1 MLYPPHVL
9 DNKVFDK
16 DDIILYGSYKDI
28 IRGDDIWLKIHSIL
42 AGTPAVVQPDRSIGH
57 RTIKTTQQFSIGNY
71 YKPQSGNYIDIFSSR
86 KSSDS
91 NKTIITLFKEAK
103 NKGDYYDV
111 NSQVV
116 KERTYKYCLEN
127 LNKRIVATKSKA
139 SSVIGVDFCNDVLLW
154 FNRAMTHGD
163 EELSANYLKE
173 LKEMF
178 LSIPNVKSLSEESI
192 FVRALIENDAILL
205 EKGTRFCGT
214 YPCYMQLLKN
224 WNRFLENNPDCDI
237 AYKKAYK
244 NFLGNML
251 SFSNNMTS
259 FGYLQ
264 NEILECKKA
273 VSVALREV
281 NGI

>member
-1 MLYPPHVL
+1 
-9 DNKVFDK
+9 
-16 DDIILYGSYKDI
+16 
-28 IRGDDIWLKIHSIL
+28 
-42 AGTPAVVQPDRSIGH
+42 
-57 RTIKTTQQFSIGNY
+57 
-71 YKPQSGNYIDIFSSR
+71 
-86 KSSDS
+86 
-91 NKTIITLFKEAK
+91 
-103 NKGDYYDV
+103 
-111 NSQVV
+111 
-116 KERTYKYCLEN
+116 
-127 LNKRIVATKSKA
+127 
-139 SSVIGVDFCNDVLLW
+139 
-154 FNRAMTHGD
+154 MTHGD